1 MENKIKKQEEKIEC
15 GPWFII
21 EHEGR
26 EIGVME
32 KIIDKQEAIEECD
45 MLNREFGCDGFQT
58 ESGVTIRDICFYEV
72 VSRFEIKKRFGI
84 WLNI

>member
-1 MENKIKKQEEKIEC
+1 MKNKIEC

-32 KIIDKQEAIEECD
+32 KVSDKQEAIEECD
-45 MLNREFGCDGFQT
+45 MLNREFGCDGFHT
-58 ESGVTIRDICFYEV
+58 ESAIIKDICFYEV
-72 VSRFEIKKRFGI
+72 VSRDDFRERFKI

>member
-1 MENKIKKQEEKIEC
+1 MENKIKDTVEMIEH

-32 KIIDKQEAIEECD
+32 KMIDKQEAIEECD
-45 MLNREFGCDGFQT
+45 MLNREFGFDGFQT
-58 ESGVTIRDICFYEV
+58 ERGVTIKAICFYEV
-72 VSRFEIKKRFGI
+72 VSRFEFWERFKV